1 MNIEPKN
8 KQDIYKRTKCFKNF
22 KTLGFF
28 KYIFIF
34 HSLKEVLNIISLF
47 PNVWK
52 LEYIKSS
59 HDDLYI
65 LTIQNYLSFM
75 IVHRL

>member
-28 KYIFIF
+28 KYI
-34 HSLKEVLNIISLF
+34 KEVLNIISLF